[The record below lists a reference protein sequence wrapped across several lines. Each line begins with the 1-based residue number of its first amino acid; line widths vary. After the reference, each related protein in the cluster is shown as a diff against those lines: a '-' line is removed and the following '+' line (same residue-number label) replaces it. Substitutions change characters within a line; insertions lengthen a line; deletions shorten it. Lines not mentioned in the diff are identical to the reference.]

1 VKAYP
6 VQELSEDGISKAVAT
21 AESEPVLVTKDDEP
35 FVWMISAREVTRA
48 SAQLGNDRSVY
59 ASTLAVIAVDLYR
72 CGDLSIG
79 KAARLAGSPL
89 AEFIQ
94 LCGKMDVPVLDEPP
108 GGLDAELR
116 GLEAAL
122 ESNRR
127 GTEQ

>member
-1 VKAYP
+1 MKTYP
-6 VQELSEDGISKAVAT
+6 VQELSEHGVSKALAT
-21 AESEPVLVTKDDEP
+21 AESEPVLITKDGEP
-35 FVWMISAREVTRA
+35 SVWMISAREVTRA

-59 ASTLAVIAVDLYR
+59 ASALAVIAVDLYR

-79 KAARLAGSPL
+79 KAARLAGSPP

-94 LCGKMDVPVLDEPP
+94 VCGKMDVPALREPP

-122 ESNRR
+122 ESTRR
-127 GTEQ
+127 GTER